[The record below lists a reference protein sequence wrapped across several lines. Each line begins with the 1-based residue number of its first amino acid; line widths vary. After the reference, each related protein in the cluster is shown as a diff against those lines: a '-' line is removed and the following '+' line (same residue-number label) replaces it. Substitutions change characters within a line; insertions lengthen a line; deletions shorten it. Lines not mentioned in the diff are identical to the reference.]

1 MSVVL
6 MTHNAWKVAEYRRF
20 LGRHAQTLHVEP
32 PTESKEQLLG
42 WLDEARAVLAD
53 ESNIFDPSGDLV
65 RPGYVG
71 PARNICR
78 LHAWVKNESGELV
91 RRSFIREVQ
100 GTFDASALRPDD
112 PTVFNWDSAFTL
124 HYPTA
129 SPQGALLASGATL
142 HAMSEAGLKN
152 SAREQ
157 CLSAFVKERLLLEQP
172 KALKWTL
179 LADWNTNARLL
190 LEHPLYAQLPSPLQ
204 SALDFVVHE
213 GVFFRS
219 VQSRREGNYWFP
231 GLNGGLPF
239 VAKND
244 AVHEATYMF
253 HDVMHHL
260 MPDLLFD
267 GVDSEDH
274 RRTYIAYRMM
284 SEAISLVMA
293 DMTYVASLAGSPL
306 APKDYDWAKRRIF
319 PLYQSLPRELSGD
332 LKSLAREV
340 TRFVLR
346 GVPGALSEQAD
357 AWKSF
362 EEKYTRFFV
371 ADFQWTRVNWKNL
384 HGRAQMVR
392 EWVKLVGAPTFRAQ
406 GLWFVSD
413 VVARLGRGLSVPD
426 LVEAT
431 FELVWN
437 ERIQPALTFK
447 NARGT
452 LEERVEH
459 STERGFRRWLTGQL
473 AFFARYQPL
482 LGLPPLAT
490 ELSERLREARAIDA
504 RERDAI
510 RERFEAHVKSLAS
523 KGIISD
529 DDALMFPD
537 CFPLFDPFFLRD
549 YDTAKQEFTTVAE
562 ASARAFA

>member
-6 MTHNAWKVAEYRRF
+6 MTTNAWKVAEYRRF

-71 PARNICR
+71 AARNICR
-78 LHAWVKNESGELV
+78 LHAWVKNEKGDLI

-100 GTFDASALRPDD
+100 GTFDASQLRPDD
-112 PTVFNWDSAFTL
+112 PKVFNWDSAFT
-124 HYPTA
+124 
-129 SPQGALLASGATL
+129 SASGSTL

-179 LADWNTNARLL
+179 LADWSTDARLL
-190 LEHPLYAQLPSPLQ
+190 LEHPLYAQLPAPLR
-204 SALDFVVHE
+204 SALDFVVNE
-213 GVFFRS
+213 GVFFRAAK
-219 VQSRREGNYWFP
+219 SRREGNYWFP

-239 VAKND
+239 VPKGD
-244 AVHEATYMF
+244 AVHEATYLF

-267 GVDSEDH
+267 GTDSDDH

-284 SEAISLVMA
+284 SEAISLVFA
-293 DMTYVASLAGSPL
+293 DMVYVASFAASPL
-306 APKDYDWAKRRIF
+306 APKDYDFGKRRIF
-319 PLYQSLPRELSGD
+319 PLYQSLPSALTSN

-346 GVPGALSEQAD
+346 GEPGALSAQGD
-357 AWKSF
+357 AWRSF
-362 EEKYTRFFV
+362 EEKYTKFFV
-371 ADFQWTRVNWKNL
+371 ADFQWTRVNWQNL
-384 HGRAQMVR
+384 HGRSQMVR
-392 EWVKLVGAPTFRAQ
+392 DWVQLVGAPTFRAQ
-406 GLWFVSD
+406 HLWFVSD
-413 VVARLGRGLSVPD
+413 AVAKVGRGLSLPE
-426 LVEAT
+426 LVDAV
-431 FELVWN
+431 FELVWA
-437 ERIQPALTFK
+437 ERIEPALAFQ
-447 NARGT
+447 A
-452 LEERVEH
+452 ESAVEARVEH

-490 ELSERLREARAIDA
+490 ELAERLRDA
-504 RERDAI
+504 KPMTAAERESI
-510 RERFEAHVKSLAS
+510 RERFSAHVKSLAA

-549 YDTAKQEFTTVAE
+549 YDTAKQEFATVAE
-562 ASARAFA
+562 ASVRAFA

>member
-1 MSVVL
+1 
-6 MTHNAWKVAEYRRF
+6 MTANAWKVAEYRRF

-42 WLDEARAVLAD
+42 WLEEARAVLAD

-78 LHAWVKNESGELV
+78 LHAWVKNERGELV

-100 GTFDASALRPDD
+100 GTFDASALRPGD
-112 PTVFNWDSAFTL
+112 PKVFNWDSAFTS
-124 HYPTA
+124 A
-129 SPQGALLASGATL
+129 AGATL
-142 HAMSEAGLKN
+142 HEMSEAGLKN

-190 LEHPLYAQLPSPLQ
+190 LEHPLYAQLPAPLKN
-204 SALDFVVHE
+204 ALEFVVHE

-239 VAKND
+239 VPKSD
-244 AVHEATYMF
+244 AVHEATYLF

-267 GVDSEDH
+267 GVDSDDH
-274 RRTYIAYRMM
+274 RRAYIAYRMM

-293 DMTYVASLAGSPL
+293 DMTYVASLAASSL

-319 PLYQSLPRELSGD
+319 PLYQSLPSALSGD

-346 GVPGALSEQAD
+346 GERGRLGAQGD

-362 EEKYTRFFV
+362 EEKYTKFFV

-392 EWVKLVGAPTFRAQ
+392 DWVQLVGASTFRAQ

-413 VVARLGRGLSVPD
+413 VVARLGRGLSVAE

-431 FELVWN
+431 FELVWA
-437 ERIQPALTFK
+437 ERIAPALRFSEGS
-447 NARGT
+447 RGT

-490 ELSERLREARAIDA
+490 ELAARLREVRAIDA
-504 RERDAI
+504 GERAAI
-510 RERFEAHVKSLAS
+510 RDRFEAHVKSLAA

-549 YDTAKQEFTTVAE
+549 YDTAKQEFTSVAE
-562 ASARAFA
+562 ASERAFT